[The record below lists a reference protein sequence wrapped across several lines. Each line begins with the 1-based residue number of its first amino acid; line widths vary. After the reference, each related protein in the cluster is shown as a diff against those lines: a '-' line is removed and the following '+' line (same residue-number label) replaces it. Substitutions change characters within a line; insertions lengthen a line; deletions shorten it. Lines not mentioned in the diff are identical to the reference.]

1 MAKKGSGQKPL
12 KKVLKENKKA
22 KKKEKQKERHGHG
35 FGFYFLIFFLLLIFL
50 GGGGVL
56 FSIYFCDVKNV
67 ECDGTEIYSD
77 EEIKG
82 FILDDEY
89 STNAVYVYL
98 KNLIMPV
105 ENVPFIAKFNV
116 TLKNLHTV
124 SIEAVEKRF
133 LGYIPSEK
141 YGYVYY
147 DDDGNV
153 YEVSQSLL
161 GGSVRV
167 EGLVPKKPQIGSAL
181 NVGKSNR
188 RTLLAIQ
195 RGLKSEDLSV
205 SVISFTEDGTILLT
219 YGDIM
224 INLGTRANIS
234 DKIKRLPYVMPYI
247 EGKRGTLHLEE
258 WTQENTD
265 IVFDEEK

>member
-1 MAKKGSGQKPL
+1 MAKKSSKDKPL
-12 KKVLKENKKA
+12 KKVLKENKREMKQA
-22 KKKEKQKERHGHG
+22 RRKEKGRG
-35 FGFYFLIFFLLLIFL
+35 FWFYFLIFFLLVMLL

-56 FSIYFCDVKNV
+56 FSVYFCKVENV
-67 ECDGTEIYSD
+67 TCSGTRIYSD
-77 EEIKG
+77 EELRG

-89 STNAVYVYL
+89 SDNAVYVYL

-105 ENVPFIAKFNV
+105 ENVPFIEKFNV
-116 TLKNLHTV
+116 TLTGLNDV
-124 SIEAVEKRF
+124 SIEAVEKSF
-133 LGYIPSEK
+133 YGYIPTAK
-141 YGYVYY
+141 YGNIYY
-147 DDDGNV
+147 DTEGNV
-153 YEVSQSLL
+153 YEVSTLLL
-161 GGSVRV
+161 GGNVLV
-167 EGLVPKKPQIGSAL
+167 EGVKPKKPVIGEPL
-181 NVGKSNR
+181 NIGKANR

-195 RGLKSEDLSV
+195 RGLKAEDIYV
-205 SVISFTEDGTILLT
+205 TVISFTEDGTILLT

-234 DKIKRLPYVMPYI
+234 EKIKRLPYVLPYI